1 MKFNSL
7 YLKKL
12 MAFSVISTSIFG
24 LVGCGSAIQTNEE
37 SVNSNNQAAME
48 VSILDKDKLIVGID
62 DAFPPMGFRDEN
74 GEITGFDIDFANAMS
89 EKLGKELEFQTIDWT
104 MKEAELNAG
113 NIDLIWNGYSI
124 SDKRREQVDFSVPY
138 LKNKQVI
145 LTMADSTIDT
155 KADLADKV
163 VGAQAGST
171 AVDAVETEPEV
182 RDTFKDSKLVT
193 YENNNDVLMDL
204 EAGRLD
210 AVVADEVL
218 IKYYINKKGAEK
230 FKILEENFGE
240 EEYGVGMRKGDTA
253 FLEAFNTAYE
263 ELKADGT
270 LTKISQEWFGQDIMQ

>member
-7 YLKKL
+7 YFKKL

>member
-7 YLKKL
+7 YLKRL
-12 MAFSVISTSIFG
+12 MAFSVISTSVFG
-24 LVGCGSAIQTNEE
+24 LVGCGSATETNGE
-37 SVNSNNQAAME
+37 SVNSNNQSAIE

-145 LTMADSTIDT
+145 LTMADSTIET
-155 KADLADKV
+155 KADLAGKV

-182 RDTFKDSKLVT
+182 RESFKDGKAVT

-270 LTKISQEWFGQDIMQ
+270 LTKLSQEWFGQDIMQ